1 MRGSMDYSKD
11 RNGDTLVVRPRG
23 ALNATT
29 VPELEDALVPA
40 LDGVKELVMD
50 LSELDNISSMGLRL
64 LLSLYRRMEK
74 QGTMRV
80 VNARGSI
87 AEAFKMTGF
96 SEIF

>member
-1 MRGSMDYSKD
+1 MDYSKD

-80 VNARGSI
+80 VNARGSV
-87 AEAFKMTGF
+87 AEVFETTGF